1 MAFELP
7 PIVQVSRRLLVE
19 IEQAATAFPRR
30 HRYGLGEELR
40 GNAREVAR
48 LCNRAWR
55 DRARQL
61 HWTEQLVW
69 AIDEMK
75 VSLQLGQQLKVF
87 RSFGQFEDLIRLA
100 EDLGKQAGAW
110 KRKQEQH
117 PKGQSSPAATPPARR
132 AQTLSTRAASA
143 SARANP

>member
-1 MAFELP
+1 MAFDLP
-7 PIVQVSRRLLVE
+7 PIAQLANRVLVE

-40 GNAREVAR
+40 ANARTVAR

-69 AIDEMK
+69 AVDELK
-75 VSLQLGQQLKVF
+75 LSIKIGQELSAF
-87 RSFGQFEDLIRLA
+87 RSFKQFHALILLA
-100 EDLGKQAGAW
+100 EDLGRQAGGW
-110 KRKQEQH
+110 KREQQH

-143 SARANP
+143 SAGANQ

>member
-1 MAFELP
+1 MAYDLP
-7 PIVQVSRRLLVE
+7 PIAKLSRTLLVA

-55 DRARQL
+55 DRARQAY
-61 HWTEQLVW
+61 WTDQLVW
-69 AIDEMK
+69 AIDEVK
-75 VSLQLGQQLKVF
+75 VSLQLGQELRAF
-87 RSFGQFEDLIRLA
+87 RSFGEFEALIRMA
-100 EDLGKQAGAW
+100 EDLGRQAGAW
-110 KRKQEQH
+110 KRSQQH
-117 PKGQSSPAATPPARR
+117 PKGQSAASCPTPQR

-143 SARANP
+143 PAGANP